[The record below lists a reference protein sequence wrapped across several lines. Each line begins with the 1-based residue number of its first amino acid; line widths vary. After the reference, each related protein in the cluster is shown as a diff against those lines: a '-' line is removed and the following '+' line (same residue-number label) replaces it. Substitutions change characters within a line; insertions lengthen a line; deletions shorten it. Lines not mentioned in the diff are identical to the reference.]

1 MSKPRAQKAAGLAAA
16 LQTARAEDDCEE
28 EAQRCPA
35 RPGKRR
41 SSSEA
46 VALAKKQKLEAT
58 AVVKEQAKAVRAALA
73 DEARQQK
80 AQAKVQAKA
89 QATAAAAAAKESAT
103 RERLLAKLVKGAVA
117 ALLRRVRVDANARA
131 RAFEVWRAR
140 LELWLPARARA
151 PVRCAGRRLDAQ
163 AQADGQGRAPAARGG
178 AHCAKADREAPACGG
193 AGGRAC
199 SAGPEGEARHG
210 HTEARNADHGARAR
224 GESGARSFIFERD
237 VCSAAG
243 RRGGFS
249 RFPHATDRARPTPH
263 RTGGDTRPSAVRP
276 ADRAQ

>member
-1 MSKPRAQKAAGLAAA
+1 MCGVCGVNLRGRLVTYFPQHIFTSLAEYNLYKNAVVLVGRLAA
-16 LQTARAEDDCEE
+16 
-28 EAQRCPA
+28 
-35 RPGKRR
+35 RPPLSQADSRR
-41 SSSEA
+41 S
-46 VALAKKQKLEAT
+46 
-58 AVVKEQAKAVRAALA
+58 
-73 DEARQQK
+73 
-80 AQAKVQAKA
+80 
-89 QATAAAAAAKESAT
+89 AAKESAT

-199 SAGPEGEARHG
+199 GAGPEGEARHG
-210 HTEARNADHGARAR
+210 HTEAQCGPR
-224 GESGARSFIFERD
+224 GESARRER
-237 VCSAAG
+237 G
-243 RRGGFS
+243 EEFNI
-249 RFPHATDRARPTPH
+249 
-263 RTGGDTRPSAVRP
+263 
-276 ADRAQ
+276 